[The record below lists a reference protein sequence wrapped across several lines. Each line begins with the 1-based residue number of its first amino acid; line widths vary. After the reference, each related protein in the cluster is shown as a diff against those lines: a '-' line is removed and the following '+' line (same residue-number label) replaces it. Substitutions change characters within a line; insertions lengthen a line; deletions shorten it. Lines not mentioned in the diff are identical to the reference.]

1 MWEKQKM
8 CMVGGTKVWLF
19 LRRIQFAEMKENYF
33 KTELSKALYD
43 SAVYQVIEENT
54 RYVVV
59 EE

>member
-1 MWEKQKM
+1 
-8 CMVGGTKVWLF
+8 
-19 LRRIQFAEMKENYF
+19 MKENYF

-54 RYVVV
+54 TYVVV